1 MYFDQIIGG
10 RDLVDRLDGLSE
22 RVARIESKFAPEPER
37 DHELEDKVRYL
48 ASKCDQ
54 LKSSNATLRDRL
66 EVSQNRTLKVL
77 EFLKIERRRV
87 ETRRETI
94 RNLENSQKG
103 LRQRVVRIGETNK
116 ILLERKQEI
125 EREKERLSNEIARQ
139 EGGSPSLLEE
149 LTNARYLLSYWRNVS
164 REQTGKIKAAEERAV
179 EAESKLDQVRR
190 FAENDVLGAHS
201 KVAYIRNVVRP

>member
-1 MYFDQIIGG
+1 MYFDQIVGG
-10 RDLVDRLDGLSE
+10 RDLVARLDGLSE
-22 RVARIESKFAPEPER
+22 RVAKIESKFASEPER

-48 ASKCDQ
+48 ASRCEQ

-125 EREKERLSNEIARQ
+125 EREKERLSNE
-139 EGGSPSLLEE
+139 L
-149 LTNARYLLSYWRNVS
+149 
-164 REQTGKIKAAEERAV
+164 
-179 EAESKLDQVRR
+179 
-190 FAENDVLGAHS
+190 LGAHE
-201 KVAYIRNVVRP
+201 KIAYIRNVVRP